1 MVIKPDGQCGT
12 KKNNNPLCC
21 GHTIL
26 FGAFF
31 FSYRQQCVFQSD
43 THKLVKVDLQD
54 YIYVRYAVVR
64 STAIIVIMPL
74 RYVPLKTQHTKRAW
88 NINGETNQWK
98 KKKKLSQLIPHTH
111 SQRLP
116 TQNA

>member
-1 MVIKPDGQCGT
+1 MFERRPTKKEVGIKPDGQCGT

-54 YIYVRYAVVR
+54 YIRTLCCSTFYSNYCYYAL
-64 STAIIVIMPL
+64 AI
-74 RYVPLKTQHTKRAW
+74 RAIK
-88 NINGETNQWK
+88 NTTHK
-98 KKKKLSQLIPHTH
+98 KGLEH
-111 SQRLP
+111 
-116 TQNA
+116 